1 MKTAIVTGAAGGIG
15 AATCTALSQSGY
27 RVFGID
33 RAPIGPDVEC
43 EPLEFDIALLA
54 TPAGDAFVQKLK
66 VMVGGRVAVLVNNAA
81 VQIVKP
87 FEALTV
93 ADWHQSLQV
102 NLLAPFW
109 LIQQLTPELRAGRGS
124 VVNIASIHAEV
135 TKAHFAA
142 YSTTKGALVALTRA
156 LALELAPAVRVN
168 AILPAA
174 TDTAML
180 RAGFAGNEDGFAALD
195 ACHPLGR
202 IARPDEIAS
211 LAVFLGSSQSGFLTG
226 EAIRIDGGIGAVLH
240 DPASDTAA
248 HAATTD
254 TTNASR
260 AVAMS
265 GAHETAN

>member
-1 MKTAIVTGAAGGIG
+1 
-15 AATCTALSQSGY
+15 
-27 RVFGID
+27 
-33 RAPIGPDVEC
+33 
-43 EPLEFDIALLA
+43 
-54 TPAGDAFVQKLK
+54 
-66 VMVGGRVAVLVNNAA
+66 
-81 VQIVKP
+81 
-87 FEALTV
+87 
-93 ADWHQSLQV
+93 
-102 NLLAPFW
+102 
-109 LIQQLTPELRAGRGS
+109 
-124 VVNIASIHAEV
+124 
-135 TKAHFAA
+135 
-142 YSTTKGALVALTRA
+142 
-156 LALELAPAVRVN
+156 
-168 AILPAA
+168 
-174 TDTAML
+174 ML

>member
-15 AATCTALSQSGY
+15 AATCTALSRSGY

-33 RAPIGPDVEC
+33 RAAIGEDVAC
-43 EPLEFDIALLA
+43 EPLEFDIALLS

-66 VMVGGRVAVLVNNAA
+66 ALVADGVDVLVNNAA

-93 ADWHQSLQV
+93 DDWHQSLQV

-109 LIQQLTPELRAGRGS
+109 LIQQLTPELRAARGS
-124 VVNIASIHAEV
+124 VVNIASIHAEA
-135 TKAHFAA
+135 TKAGFAA

-156 LALELAPAVRVN
+156 LALELAPHVRVN

-180 RAGFAGNEDGFAALD
+180 RAGFVGNDEGLAALD

-202 IARPDEIAS
+202 IARPDEIAA
-211 LAVFLGSSQSGFLTG
+211 LTAFLGSSQSGFLTG

-240 DPASDTAA
+240 DP
-248 HAATTD
+248 
-254 TTNASR
+254 
-260 AVAMS
+260 VAMP
-265 GAHETAN
+265 ARVR

>member
-15 AATCTALSQSGY
+15 AATCTALSRSGY

-33 RAPIGPDVEC
+33 RTEIGEDVEC
-43 EPLEFDIALLA
+43 EPLEFDLALLS
-54 TPAGDAFVQKLK
+54 TPGGDPFVQRLK
-66 VMVGGRVAVLVNNAA
+66 ALVGGRVDVIVNNAA

-87 FEALTV
+87 FEALTA

-109 LIQQLTPELRAGRGS
+109 LIQQLTPELRAARGS

-135 TKAHFAA
+135 TKAGFAA

-156 LALELAPAVRVN
+156 LALELAPDVRVN

-180 RAGFAGNEDGFAALD
+180 RAGFAGNEDGLAALD

-202 IARPDEIAS
+202 IARPDEIAALTAF
-211 LAVFLGSSQSGFLTG
+211 LASAQSSFLTG
-226 EAIRIDGGIGAVLH
+226 ESMRVDGGIGAVLH
-240 DPASDTAA
+240 DPAS
-248 HAATTD
+248 
-254 TTNASR
+254 NV
-260 AVAMS
+260 AVR
-265 GAHETAN
+265 TR

>member
-15 AATCTALSQSGY
+15 AATCAALSRSGY

-33 RAPIGPDVEC
+33 RAAIGADVEC
-43 EPLEFDIALLA
+43 EPLEFDIALLS
-54 TPAGDAFVQKLK
+54 TPVAASFVRTLK
-66 VMVGGRVAVLVNNAA
+66 ALVTDGVDVLVNNAA
-81 VQIVKP
+81 VQVVKP
-87 FEALTV
+87 FEALTET
-93 ADWHQSLQV
+93 DWQQSLQV

-109 LIQQLTPELRAGRGS
+109 LIQLLTPELRAARGS
-124 VVNIASIHAEV
+124 VVNVASIHAEV
-135 TKAHFAA
+135 TKAGFAA

-202 IARPDEIAS
+202 IARPDEIAA
-211 LAVFLGSSQSGFLTG
+211 LAAFLGSSQSGFLTG
-226 EAIRIDGGIGAVLH
+226 EAIRVDGGIGAVLH
-240 DPASDTAA
+240 DP
-248 HAATTD
+248 
-254 TTNASR
+254 
-260 AVAMS
+260 VAIP
-265 GAHETAN
+265 ARVR